1 MKEHKMTAGFTLVE
15 LIVVIAILGILA
27 GVGTVGYSGYIK
39 KANQAA
45 DEQLLSYVNQA
56 YATACLENGMDASS
70 VQGAALAAGTDDKS
84 IGGISG
90 VADKI
95 IESFEKYFADNM
107 NSTLQTCNVSEVQYA
122 NGRFYLLGSK
132 IIEAL
137 KTAANSIKEALV
149 GSSYAG
155 NEAAIIGD
163 IQSLTNTIE
172 AMAGVLDVDDLKQ
185 LLGGSFGDYLTE
197 KGVSYEDSQA
207 VANYATLFVA
217 DQVSSLS
224 DTQKEKIAELWASN
238 SFAYTTDV
246 MEGVKLFANP
256 ETGLSTMGAMAVFYA
271 NAEACVQHMSANY
284 TATTE
289 AEEAQKQAVIA
300 AFNGVAT
307 AMGSADGVEDAW
319 TALAEGYQNMIA
331 ACGSG
336 EDYNAELANALTG
349 YCSGSNSSVD
359 AEAFLSTMSSIN
371 ENADSLESMT
381 GSDNMYSSLAGMFGS
396 N

>member
-1 MKEHKMTAGFTLVE
+1 MKKTKMTAGFTLVE

-56 YATACLENGMDASS
+56 YATACLENGKDAGT
-70 VQGAALAAGTDDKS
+70 VQGASLTAGADAKT
-84 IGGISG
+84 IGGVTGVDALISE
-90 VADKI
+90 D
-95 IESFEKYFADNM
+95 FLKYFADNV
-107 NSTLQTCNVSEVQYA
+107 NSALQTCNVSEVQYA
-122 NGRFYLLGSK
+122 NGRFYLLGSE

-155 NEAAIIGD
+155 NEAAIVGD
-163 IQSLTNTIE
+163 IQALTNTVE
-172 AMAGVLDVDDLKQ
+172 AMAGVLDVDDLEM

-197 KGVSYEDSQA
+197 KGVEFTDSQA

-217 DQVSSLS
+217 DQVSGLT
-224 DTQKEKIAELWASN
+224 DAQKTKIAELWSTN
-238 SFAYTTDV
+238 NFNYGTDANAI
-246 MEGVKLFANP
+246 MNGVQMFTK

-271 NAEACVQHMSANY
+271 NAEACVQNMSANY
-284 TATTE
+284 NPAD
-289 AEEAQKQAVIA
+289 ADALAQKQAVID

-319 TALAEGYQNMIA
+319 NALANGYQNMIT
-331 ACGSG
+331 ACGG
-336 EDYNAELANALTG
+336 NTELAGALMTYG
-349 YCSGSNSSVD
+349 TANGSTD
-359 AEAFLSTMSSIN
+359 ANAFLSAMGTIN
-371 ENADSLESMT
+371 TNADDLESMT